1 MGPQPYSG
9 ERRGAVRAAAKLERK
24 ICIFCHPRP
33 ASARAWLS
41 GYLVLDLSWTLS
53 RSSDTVT
60 WRQLG
65 DNLVRSCHIIMYPLH
80 IECCIN
86 SPENSK
92 FTHNIHNIYAT
103 PCMIS
108 LDTEQAIFTQLSE
121 PLFGAWWLVPGV
133 PLCRDNAGLTSSAG
147 AG

>member
-53 RSSDTVT
+53 RSSDTGT
-60 WRQLG
+60 WRQLA
-65 DNLVRSCHIIMYPLH
+65 DNLETTWLEAATSSCTPYVQGVAYIIQKILKSPILH
-80 IECCIN
+80 D
-86 SPENSK
+86 
-92 FTHNIHNIYAT
+92 IYAT
-103 PCMIS
+103 PCIKY

-121 PLFGAWWLVPGV
+121 PLFGAWCLVSP
-133 PLCRDNAGLTSSAG
+133 CAEIMRD
-147 AG
+147 